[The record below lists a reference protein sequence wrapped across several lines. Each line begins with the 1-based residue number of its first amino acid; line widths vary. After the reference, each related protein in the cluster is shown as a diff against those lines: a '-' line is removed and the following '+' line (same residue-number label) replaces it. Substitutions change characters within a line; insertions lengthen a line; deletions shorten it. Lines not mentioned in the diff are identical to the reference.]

1 MHKEVANVHGNYYRT
16 FENYAWYFTLIN
28 IRTEFWKT
36 IIDKTHYY
44 LPLTLGIDIY
54 FDTL

>member
-44 LPLTLGIDIY
+44 LP
-54 FDTL
+54 